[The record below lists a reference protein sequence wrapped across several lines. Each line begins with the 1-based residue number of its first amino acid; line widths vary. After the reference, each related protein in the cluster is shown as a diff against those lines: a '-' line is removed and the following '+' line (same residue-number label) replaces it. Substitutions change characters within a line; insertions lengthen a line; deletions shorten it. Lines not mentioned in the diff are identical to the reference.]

1 MLDLRRMMLLS
12 DLADLGSVT
21 AVAERRSITSSAVSQ
36 QLRVL
41 EEEAGA
47 VLFRRD
53 GRTLGLT
60 RSGQVLAEHVR
71 RVLVAVDEAMSAVA
85 ETRDRVSGQVA
96 IATFNMGIPTLAV
109 PLMQRLSTEEPNLR
123 VQVQQDTSAAALR
136 LLRQGEVDVAI
147 TCQYDFLGA
156 ESTGGLTTVPL
167 LFEPLV
173 LLAPHPFASEN
184 PQAGPVS
191 ARRWVLGYRSAEFGA
206 GDRRHTC
213 LRERRFHATGQAPA
227 DRGTEHL
234 RAGGNRDRVG
244 DRAPAVGPAN
254 LESLVVG
261 GIELGGR
268 AISAVVRAGRQRDP
282 NIGLILRTL
291 RAIADQA
298 PPGQPLRIARCRI
311 VTPGRRSSASA
322 FP

>member
-21 AVAERRSITSSAVSQ
+21 AVAERRNITSSAVSQ

-109 PLMQRLSTEEPNLR
+109 PLMQRLSGEAPDLR
-123 VQVQQDTSAAALR
+123 VQVQQESSSAAIR

-147 TCQYDFLGA
+147 TCQYDFVGQD
-156 ESTGGLTTVPL
+156 SPGGLNTVPL

-173 LLAPHPFASEN
+173 LLAP
-184 PQAGPVS
+184 
-191 ARRWVLGYRSAEFGA
+191 
-206 GDRRHTC
+206 T
-213 LRERRFHATGQAPA
+213 HA
-227 DRGTEHL
+227 HL
-234 RAGGNRDRVG
+234 RVRKHGLVALADGPWVTGPQNSGLGAAVMRAGESAGFTPQVKHRLIGAQNICDLAATEVASAIVPRLSV
-244 DRAPAVGPAN
+244 PAKLAGLIVPG
-254 LESLVVG
+254 LD
-261 GIELGGR
+261 LGGR
-268 AISAVVRAGRQRDP
+268 TISAVVRAGRQRDP
-282 NIGLILRTL
+282 NISLILRTL
-291 RAIADQA
+291 RAIADEA
-298 PPGQPLRIARCRI
+298 LPAHSDEALS
-311 VTPGRRSSASA
+311 VAS
-322 FP
+322 

>member
-21 AVAERRSITSSAVSQ
+21 AVAERRNITSSAVSQ

-109 PLMQRLSTEEPNLR
+109 PLMQRLSGEAPDLR
-123 VQVQQDTSAAALR
+123 VQVQQESSSAAIR

-147 TCQYDFLGA
+147 TCQYDFVGQD
-156 ESTGGLTTVPL
+156 SPGGLNAVPL

-173 LLAPHPFASEN
+173 LLAPT
-184 PQAGPVS
+184 
-191 ARRWVLGYRSAEFGA
+191 
-206 GDRRHTC
+206 HT
-213 LRERRFHATGQAPA
+213 
-227 DRGTEHL
+227 HL
-234 RAGGNRDRVG
+234 RVRKNGLAALADGPWVTGPQNSGLGAAVMRAGESAGFTPQVKHRLIGAQNICDLAATEVASAIVPRLSV
-244 DRAPAVGPAN
+244 PAKLAGLIVPG
-254 LESLVVG
+254 LD
-261 GIELGGR
+261 LGGR
-268 AISAVVRAGRQRDP
+268 TVSAVVRAGRQRDP
-282 NIGLILRTL
+282 NIALILRTL
-291 RAIADQA
+291 RTIADEAMPAQSDEA
-298 PPGQPLRIARCRI
+298 LS
-311 VTPGRRSSASA
+311 VAS
-322 FP
+322 

>member
-21 AVAERRSITSSAVSQ
+21 AVAERRNITSSAVSQ

-85 ETRDRVSGQVA
+85 ATSDRVAGQVA

-109 PLMQRLSTEEPNLR
+109 PLMQRLSGEAPDLR
-123 VQVQQDTSAAALR
+123 VQVQQESSSAAIR

-147 TCQYDFLGA
+147 TCQYDFVG
-156 ESTGGLTTVPL
+156 EDSPGGLNTVPL

-173 LLAPHPFASEN
+173 LLAPT
-184 PQAGPVS
+184 
-191 ARRWVLGYRSAEFGA
+191 
-206 GDRRHTC
+206 HT
-213 LRERRFHATGQAPA
+213 
-227 DRGTEHL
+227 HL
-234 RAGGNRDRVG
+234 RIRKQGLAALADGPWVTGPQNSGLGVAVMRAGESAGFTPQVKHRLIGAQNICDLAATEVASAIVPRLSV
-244 DRAPAVGPAN
+244 PAKLAGLIVPG
-254 LESLVVG
+254 LD
-261 GIELGGR
+261 LGGR
-268 AISAVVRAGRQRDP
+268 TISAVVRAGRQRDP
-282 NIGLILRTL
+282 NISLILRTL
-291 RAIADQA
+291 RAIADEALPVQSDEA
-298 PPGQPLRIARCRI
+298 LS
-311 VTPGRRSSASA
+311 VAS
-322 FP
+322 